1 MADAPVPSLA
11 RARELKISELS
22 TFFANDDL
30 SLEDLEQRI
39 ERVYKASSV
48 SELDAITA
56 DLQKSPAVPDE
67 YARAL
72 AARATPSTAVTYTVA
87 STRLMSLMS
96 STRRVGR
103 WVVPEHLDVVA
114 VMSDTVI
121 DMTQASLAPGL
132 TEVELRCVLAAFKM
146 IVPPN
151 VRVVNDLHAVM
162 SSIEN
167 RADEILDDKELAT
180 AGSIIRL
187 SGYALMSAVMIV
199 VRRSED
205 IVE

>member
-11 RARELKISELS
+11 RARELKINELS

-39 ERVYKASSV
+39 ERVYKASNV

-56 DLQKSPAVPDE
+56 DLEKSAAGPDE
-67 YARAL
+67 YARAQ
-72 AARATPSTAVTYTVA
+72 ATRATPSKAVTYSVA
-87 STRLMSLMS
+87 STRLLSLMS

-121 DMTQASLAPGL
+121 DMTQASLAPDV
-132 TEVELRCVLAAFKM
+132 TNVELRCVMAAFKV
-146 IVPPN
+146 IVPPH
-151 VRVVNDLHAVM
+151 VRVISELHAVM
-162 SSIEN
+162 SNIEN
-167 RADEILDDKELAT
+167 RADESLGDTELT
-180 AGSIIRL
+180 TTGPIIRL
-187 SGYALMSAVMIV
+187 SGYALMSAVIIV
-199 VRRSED
+199 VRHVED
-205 IVE
+205 IGE